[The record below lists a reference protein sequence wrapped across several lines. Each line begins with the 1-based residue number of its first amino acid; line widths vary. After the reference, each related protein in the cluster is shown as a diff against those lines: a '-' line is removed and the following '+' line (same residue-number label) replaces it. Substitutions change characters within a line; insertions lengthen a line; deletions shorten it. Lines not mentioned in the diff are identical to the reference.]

1 MLVFIVFIVSIG
13 SVCAADSSD
22 FSDAIS
28 ANIDTENSCAI
39 DNVDVLDENNLGLCE
54 SQAIAEASDDEQ
66 ASSDAIGSD
75 DYSDKLSDGDSG
87 TFTDLKNL
95 ISSTSENVIELDK
108 DYIFSEGDS
117 FLSIGKTLTI
127 NGNGHTI
134 NGNNQSYMQISAKN
148 FILNDLNIVNCTH
161 NYGGALV
168 WSGSNGVMNNCT
180 VSDSSA
186 TYAGAVRWSGSNGLI
201 ANCTFNGNVAD
212 KEGTASMGGAIQTYS
227 GTNITIFNCT
237 FNDNYANQFGG
248 AILVAAKK
256 TTIANCTFNNNKVG
270 EGEGGAIAINQVDCI
285 FENNTFNKN
294 SATRGGAIAIY
305 KDNVVIKDSTFK
317 ENFAEA
323 AGAILIDGSNALI
336 DNDVFIDNA
345 ATRYNGGAISA
356 ISGIYQGGWK
366 YTANNVTVNN
376 SKFDGN
382 TAKNYGGALSL
393 NAPNIMAST
402 FTNNKANGS
411 FGGALYTVNGKI
423 SDSTFSGNTA
433 NVEGNDVYAL
443 NTLAL
448 EGTEIPDENKEVK
461 SLGNLL
467 KFDRYYDSNEE
478 IAYIE
483 TEDGYTGLCIE
494 KGFLESLRGVE
505 NNDMSIVRNSIS
517 GEDVS
522 DYLKILVFKYYPE
535 NAAYRLRSFVWK
547 FTDEDFRSST
557 STTVKAVVDLYD
569 AGFRVKDNGTC
580 RQLENGTFIYYEFST
595 MVTPSAV
602 QNFIL
607 FKVTYKDYNESVSKE
622 CLNKTPYVGD
632 IVEFRVNV
640 TNTGETIINNAFISD
655 KNYSDNLEYHDW
667 KADVGNWK
675 YDDDSNTW
683 VLLDPLEQDQTASII
698 LFFKVLNNGTLENN
712 VSAGVDGIVLANN
725 TTNLTAYAPN
735 LTVEKISNNKTV
747 KVGEKI
753 SFTILLTNTGDCNL
767 TGVYVKDNS
776 YSDGLKY
783 DSFIDESG
791 KWTFDGV
798 DTWTYNGELAPGET
812 ASFDIVFEAL
822 TAGVKV
828 NTAIAGSDITNETNS
843 TNQTEVNETP
853 EDDIPENETPE
864 DETPEKDTPKKIA
877 NISKNVGVANA
888 TGNPLFALVAV
899 LVILFGMPLR
909 RRK

>member
-1 MLVFIVFIVSIG
+1 M
-13 SVCAADSSD
+13 
-22 FSDAIS
+22 
-28 ANIDTENSCAI
+28 
-39 DNVDVLDENNLGLCE
+39 
-54 SQAIAEASDDEQ
+54 
-66 ASSDAIGSD
+66 
-75 DYSDKLSDGDSG
+75 
-87 TFTDLKNL
+87 
-95 ISSTSENVIELDK
+95 
-108 DYIFSEGDS
+108 
-117 FLSIGKTLTI
+117 
-127 NGNGHTI
+127 
-134 NGNNQSYMQISAKN
+134 
-148 FILNDLNIVNCTH
+148 
-161 NYGGALV
+161 
-168 WSGSNGVMNNCT
+168 
-180 VSDSSA
+180 
-186 TYAGAVRWSGSNGLI
+186 
-201 ANCTFNGNVAD
+201 
-212 KEGTASMGGAIQTYS
+212 
-227 GTNITIFNCT
+227 
-237 FNDNYANQFGG
+237 
-248 AILVAAKK
+248 
-256 TTIANCTFNNNKVG
+256 
-270 EGEGGAIAINQVDCI
+270 
-285 FENNTFNKN
+285 
-294 SATRGGAIAIY
+294 
-305 KDNVVIKDSTFK
+305 
-317 ENFAEA
+317 
-323 AGAILIDGSNALI
+323 
-336 DNDVFIDNA
+336 
-345 ATRYNGGAISA
+345 
-356 ISGIYQGGWK
+356 
-366 YTANNVTVNN
+366 
-376 SKFDGN
+376 
-382 TAKNYGGALSL
+382 
-393 NAPNIMAST
+393 
-402 FTNNKANGS
+402 
-411 FGGALYTVNGKI
+411 
-423 SDSTFSGNTA
+423 
-433 NVEGNDVYAL
+433 
-443 NTLAL
+443 
-448 EGTEIPDENKEVK
+448 
-461 SLGNLL
+461 

-505 NNDMSIVRNSIS
+505 NNDMSIIRNSIS

-535 NAAYRLRSFVWK
+535 NEAYNLRSFVWK
-547 FTDEDFRSST
+547 FTDEDFRSSS
-557 STTVKAVVDLYD
+557 STTVKSVVDLYD

-640 TNTGETIINNAFISD
+640 TNTGETTINNAFISD
-655 KNYSDNLEYHDW
+655 KNYSDNLEYNGW

-853 EDDIPENETPE
+853 EDEVPE